1 METRG
6 IEALRPGWPDGPG
19 YAVGSLKHDRNRHR
33 GQDQGRSF
41 EQAFEKGQGPKAG
54 VASDDTGVDVTKD
67 QVPDPM
73 ARRLQSQPPIIRKD
87 AEDGEMHVDVL
98 V

>member
-6 IEALRPGWPDGPG
+6 IEALRPDWRG
-19 YAVGSLKHDRNRHR
+19 YAVGSLKHERDRRK
-33 GQDQGRSF
+33 GQGRSF
-41 EQAFEKGQGPKAG
+41 EQAFEKGQGPQAG

-67 QVPDPM
+67 QMPDPM

-87 AEDGEMHVDVL
+87 AEDGEMHVDV
-98 V
+98 VV